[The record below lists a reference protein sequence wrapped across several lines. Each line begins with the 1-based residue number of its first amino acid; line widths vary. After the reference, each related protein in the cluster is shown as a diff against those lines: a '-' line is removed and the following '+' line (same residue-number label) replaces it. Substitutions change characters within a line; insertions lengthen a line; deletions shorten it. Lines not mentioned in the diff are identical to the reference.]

1 MESIAEEEE
10 QDKLYQELDGLL
22 EGVDFAEPLTPE
34 YISSYT
40 DENKTT
46 EETSSVHISSPEVSK
61 TSLKTSLNIFLIK
74 TYFYY
79 KTNSCFSKKQVEMES
94 TKSTYY
100 RRKN

>member
-1 MESIAEEEE
+1 MEALGESTIEKAVEVLKNLVNDSIAEEEE

-46 EETSSVHISSPEVSK
+46 EETSSVHISSQEV
-61 TSLKTSLNIFLIK
+61 
-74 TYFYY
+74 
-79 KTNSCFSKKQVEMES
+79 SKKQV
-94 TKSTYY
+94 
-100 RRKN
+100 